1 MERRPGL
8 APGKNWFASSRLD
21 GFGMRR
27 MDKVEPPAGIAPA
40 SIPFRRRVPDL
51 FEPRGRKLVRQ
62 PGVAPGRPLW
72 KSGMLSED
80 GETDGIRTRSG
91 RFTACNAN

>member
-27 MDKVEPPAGIAPA
+27 INSGT
-40 SIPFRRRVPDL
+40 
-51 FEPRGRKLVRQ
+51 
-62 PGVAPGRPLW
+62 PGRNC
-72 KSGMLSED
+72 
-80 GETDGIRTRSG
+80 TGIDPV
-91 RFTACNAN
+91 

>member
-27 MDKVEPPAGIAPA
+27 MEKWN
-40 SIPFRRRVPDL
+40 
-51 FEPRGRKLVRQ
+51 PRPELHRHRSRLEDGCLICSSHGGGNLVRQ

-72 KSGMLSED
+72 KSGMLELLHIT
-80 GETDGIRTRSG
+80 GAENG
-91 RFTACNAN
+91 RAPR